1 MDTVRIDKFLWS
13 VRIYKTRTIA
23 AEECAKHRV
32 LINGMEVKPS
42 RNVKA
47 GDKLIVKKLPFVYT
61 FDIIQLIDKRQP
73 ASLVKNYIV
82 DTTSKEEIEKIE
94 MRRLANYVQRDRGSG
109 RPTKKERREIEKMD
123 QNDIVKSAPI

>member
-23 AEECAKHRV
+23 AEECDKHRV
-32 LINGMEVKPS
+32 LVNGAAVKPS

-47 GDKLIVKKLPFVYT
+47 GDKLTVKKLPVVYT
-61 FDIIQLIDKRQP
+61 YDVIQPIDKRQP

-82 DTTSKEEIEKIE
+82 DTTTRDELDKIK
-94 MRRLANYVQRDRGSG
+94 MSRMTAFVQRDRGTG
-109 RPTKKERREIEKMD
+109 RPTKRERREIEKAK
-123 QNDIVKSAPI
+123 QHINNH